1 MFLKIKK
8 VPFCALDTF
17 IFSCL
22 FINACVCLVHSES
35 THLEHFRKYTNLCFP
50 VALRR
55 DGFEGNNNTERYYVV
70 LNAER
75 ATLQDFDNVQLTL
88 GNLVTNEKLQKTRER
103 YFRCKGRISPS
114 DTPVSLPVALFS
126 VNMVSVIICTAP
138 QS

>member
-55 DGFEGNNNTERYYVV
+55 DGFEGNNSTERCYVV
-70 LNAER
+70 LDAER
-75 ATLQDFDNVQLTL
+75 ETLQYFNNVSLTL
-88 GNLVTNEKLQKTRER
+88 GNLVTDIKSQKPQSK
-103 YFRCKGRISPS
+103 YFRCKGRIVPS